1 MQLSA
6 MRLYAILAAVF
17 LTVNSLDFVTTLIG
31 IVSGRGV
38 EANPSMMRMGGP
50 LSLVQILVKL
60 LVGPALILGLGYV
73 LARKFRDARITLSL
87 IVPTIVA
94 FSYAVANNVLV
105 CIAGKKIERED
116 SDNGGESA

>member
-1 MQLSA
+1 MQLSV
-6 MRLYAILAAVF
+6 MRLYVILAAIF
-17 LTVNSLDFVTTLIG
+17 LTVNESDFVTTLIG

-38 EANPSMMRMGGP
+38 EANPSMMLLGGP
-50 LSLVQILVKL
+50 LSPAQILVKL
-60 LVGPALILGLGYV
+60 VVGPTLILGLGYV
-73 LARKFRDARITLSL
+73 LAAKFRDARITLSL

-105 CIAGKKIERED
+105 CIAGKKIEKEN

>member
-1 MQLSA
+1 MQLSV

-38 EANPSMMRMGGP
+38 EANPSMMRWGGP

-73 LARKFRDARITLSL
+73 LARKFRDTRITLSL

-94 FSYAVANNVLV
+94 FSYAVANNILV
-105 CIAGKKIERED
+105 IAGKKIERED